1 MFDGFFSGRWLKI
14 GCLSGVVVIVKV
26 WNVVIWA
33 VVVVVVVAVVISSIR
48 VRFVRWLVVGL
59 FKLVVVLMI
68 KRRGVVVFS
77 VRLRTICVGQ
87 TVGFSG

>member
-33 VVVVVVVAVVISSIR
+33 VVVVVVAVVISSIR
-48 VRFVRWLVVGL
+48 VRFVRWLVVRL